1 MMRLLFTIVTI
12 FSFQTIFAQ
21 HNLTLGV
28 NGSFNNVNYSV
39 VSTNVSTQYN
49 TEALNN
55 TGAHLSIGYIQ
66 PISKKLFFE
75 ESLAVY
81 DHVKTATD
89 FEGYR
94 YQYSF
99 ASSSTS
105 MNYLLNEG
113 MYIGLG
119 VPLSYVYRAIQSTDL
134 GSLDLIEEGNAPALL
149 FGYLFKLGYRYSIND
164 KVALYADLGRG
175 AYLNSLDN
183 DSNQELKASNYV
195 LSFKAAVLL

>member
-12 FSFQTIFAQ
+12 FSFQTSFAQ

-28 NGSFNNVNYSV
+28 NSSFNIVNYSV
-39 VSTNVSTQYN
+39 VSTDVSTQYN

-55 TGAHLSIGYIQ
+55 TSAHLAIGYIK

-75 ESLAVY
+75 ESFAVY
-81 DHVKTATD
+81 DHIKSTTD

-105 MNYLLNEG
+105 MNYLLNED

-134 GSLDLIEEGNAPALL
+134 GSLDLIEEGNAPPLL
-149 FGYLFKLGYRYSIND
+149 FGYLIKLGYRYSIND
-164 KVALYADLGRG
+164 GVALYADFGRG